1 MASAMPRRFPPSFP
15 VTPPKACT
23 ALWYKRR
30 RGDTDRCGALAGCPL
45 SHGCRRASVSAAAS
59 VGRWA
64 TSHRDVAAPKG
75 GAKSRLPLWGRCPP
89 VGGGEGSVKP
99 PSRCA
104 AVRERRFAVSLVS
117 FQADA
122 HLRSRSRARSKLFCK
137 KVSSKNFTLAA
148 ARPLGSQNFTSP
160 FFAFLL

>member
-104 AVRERRFAVSLVS
+104 AVRERRFAVSLA
-117 FQADA
+117 FFCA
-122 HLRSRSRARSKLFCK
+122 LRAYKVKVAPFLKKRRPKKLYARF
-137 KVSSKNFTLAA
+137 
-148 ARPLGSQNFTSP
+148 ARPSFH
-160 FFAFLL
+160 FFHLTYRKKELQLC